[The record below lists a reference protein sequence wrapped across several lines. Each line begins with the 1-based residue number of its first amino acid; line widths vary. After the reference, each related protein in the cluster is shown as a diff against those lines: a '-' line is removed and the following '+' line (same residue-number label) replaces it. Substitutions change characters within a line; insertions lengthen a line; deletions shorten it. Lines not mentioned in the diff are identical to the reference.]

1 MTTFTWDAGDGT
13 STGDWTT
20 PANWD
25 QNSSYPQA
33 GDTAIFPSG
42 KHKCY
47 VNVASAC
54 TDVQIQGDQGDT
66 ILELQNSL
74 TLSGDLTITSGIV
87 NLGAGGYTLTVGGDL
102 LLSPAGAGTNTNAQ
116 LTCGNAAVVVTG
128 KLQTAGVWH
137 SGGYTP
143 KSIYDG
149 GTGNHEYNSMQL
161 LVGTD
166 VTLSAGVSEIK
177 GEDGGAAFR
186 PDVNTTYNT
195 YDNGD
200 GTVKFTSNSLQKL
213 YSTSQAASA
222 YKQFYNLILEKT
234 SSTLQGL
241 STVGFDIRVEND
253 LTVTTGVLNT
263 ETTTNVDF
271 PLTVEG
277 NTKISDGGTITGN
290 DSVLAFGTNGVH
302 GSIEAGTLWVED
314 GGTLTFGSSDV
325 TVYGGWVC
333 KPGGAITSTGGG
345 DFIIAGRTNNGFI
358 FSHSN
363 KGLNITGDVRI
374 TFASD
379 SLMDCRG
386 SPGLICGS
394 LIYEP
399 TSGTPKLECWSNQAD
414 QTLSISGNVDITTQ
428 TFESDGNGGQQVDVY
443 VTKEM
448 TLYSGATWTGGSGD
462 DKFGCIT
469 LSGNSTF
476 NCSTGVTMLTGN
488 VGSTNEAGYSWTP
501 FYQRASA
508 TFNHNNGTFH
518 NKSGKGYVAYQQWG
532 SVVGPFYNY
541 IQDFVASHNHTF
553 NTDIVCEGDA
563 TMSGACVSYGGVW
576 GLRNEN
582 QYDFFV
588 SGNLTLL
595 SGSGV
600 GGLLYQNTA
609 TPKMI
614 VGGNVIMHTDSKLT
628 TATGSLGAGWEIGG
642 NLINNGGTI
651 F

>member
-47 VNVASAC
+47 VNAASAC

-137 SGGYTP
+137 SGNYTP
-143 KSIYDG
+143 KAIYDG
-149 GTGNHEYNSMQL
+149 GTGDHEYNSMQL

-166 VTLSAGVSEIK
+166 VTLSSGVTEIK

-186 PDVNTTYNT
+186 PDVNTTYTT
-195 YDNGD
+195 YNNGD
-200 GTVKFTSNSLQKL
+200 GTVKFTSNSTQKL

-277 NTKISDGGTITGN
+277 NTLVSNGGTITGN
-290 DSVLAFGTNGVH
+290 DSVLTFGTNGVN
-302 GSIEAGTLWVED
+302 GTVEAGCLWVNT

-325 TVYGGWVC
+325 TVYGGWRAE
-333 KPGGAITSTGGG
+333 GDITSTGGG
-345 DFIIAGRTNNGFI
+345 DFIIAGRTANGFM
-358 FSHSN
+358 SSYSN
-363 KGLNITGDVRI
+363 HGLNITGDVRI
-374 TFASD
+374 TYASD
-379 SLMDCRG
+379 SLIDVRGDCF
-386 SPGLICGS
+386 ITCGT

-399 TSGTPKLECWSNQAD
+399 TSGTPKLECWTNQANK
-414 QTLSISGNVDITTQ
+414 TLTISGNVDITKG
-428 TFESDGNGGQQVDVY
+428 TFENDGNGGQQADVY
-443 VTKEM
+443 VTKNM
-448 TLYSGATWTGGSGD
+448 SIYDAAAFTGGAGAD
-462 DKFGCIT
+462 TFGAIS
-469 LSGNSTF
+469 LSGNSTY
-476 NCSTGVTMLTGN
+476 NASTGVTMLSGN
-488 VGSTNEAGYSWTP
+488 IGSINEQAYTWTP
-501 FYQRASA
+501 FYQRSTA

-518 NKSGKGYVAYQQWG
+518 NKSNKGYIGYQG
-532 SVVGPFYNY
+532 PGGGFIGPFYNF
-541 IQDFVASHNHTF
+541 IQDFDETSNHTF
-553 NTDIVCEGDA
+553 NTSVRIEGDA
-563 TMSGACVSYGGVW
+563 TMSGTAIIYGGVW
-576 GLRNEN
+576 GLRNES
-582 QYDFFV
+582 QYKFFV
-588 SGNLTLL
+588 SGNLILL
-595 SGSGV
+595 ENSGI
-600 GGLLYQNTA
+600 GGTEYENA
-609 TPKMI
+609 SDVKMFTKGDI
-614 VGGNVIMHTDSKLT
+614 IMHSGSKLT
-628 TATGSLGAGWEIGG
+628 TATGTVGPGWEIGG
-642 NLINNGGTI
+642 SLINNGGI
-651 F
+651 IR